1 MCCDKCGAQIADTAN
16 FCNKCGNVIKKQNT
30 EKKQLQEVNAE
41 QVTSE
46 KKGGLWKKVIPAVGG
61 LVIIV
66 LCAIM
71 WMSGSANSS
80 NLEYSYD
87 ESNKTATVIG
97 FKNEKSEEE
106 ETELSIPAE
115 VMKGLTKYKVTA
127 IGESA
132 FNDCEAL
139 KSVIIKDGVTSI
151 GKSAFAGCTSLTSV
165 TIPNSVTSIE
175 KCAFEYCIKLSNL
188 VIPNGVTKIG
198 AYAFNNCGLT
208 SITIPNSVTSI
219 EQFAFHGCDDL
230 TSITIPGNVVSIG
243 KLAFGYCDNL
253 TSVTISDGVTSI
265 GPMAFFE
272 CPKLTSVRLP
282 NTLKKAGYSLFA
294 ECPLLLGVSM
304 PSNVEFESDV
314 DEYKSWKF
322 DNYEEVKNCIL
333 WGIRP

>member
-1 MCCDKCGAQIADTAN
+1 MFCDKCGAQIADTAN

-127 IGESA
+127 IADKA
-132 FNDCEAL
+132 FYDCEGL
-139 KSVIIKDGVTSI
+139 TSVSIPDSVTAIGDYAFCQCEGLTSVSIPDGVTTI
-151 GKSAFAGCTSLTSV
+151 GSSTFYYCVNLTSV
-165 TIPNSVTSIE
+165 TIPDSVTAIE
-175 KCAFEYCIKLSNL
+175 DGAFWLS
-188 VIPNGVTKIG
+188 
-198 AYAFNNCGLT
+198 GLT
-208 SITIPNSVTSI
+208 SITIPNSVTTI
-219 EQFAFHGCDDL
+219 EQAAFACCHGL
-230 TSITIPGNVVSIG
+230 TSVTIPGSVKSIG
-243 KLAFGYCDNL
+243 RTAFSNCDNL
-253 TSVTISDGVTSI
+253 TSVTIADGVTSI
-265 GPMAFFE
+265 GDYAFQD
-272 CPKLTSVRLP
+272 CKKLTSVRLP
-282 NTLKKAGYSLFA
+282 NTLKKAGYALF
-294 ECPLLLGVSM
+294 EDCPLLLGVFM
-304 PSNVEFESDV
+304 PNNVEFETNKE
-314 DEYKSWKF
+314 EYKSLKF
-322 DNYEEVKNCIL
+322 DNYEKLKEWIL
-333 WGIRP
+333 WGKR